1 MSHAVIK
8 GTGSYLPEKRLTNYD
23 LEKMVET
30 TDAWIM
36 ERTGISERPIAAAE
50 QATSDLA
57 YLAAQQ
63 ALASAEV
70 KPEDIDLIIVATVSG
85 DYPFPSVACLLQHR
99 LGCTKAGAFDVSA
112 TCVGFI
118 TAVQIAEQY
127 IKAGTHKN
135 ILAIGAE
142 TLSRITDYTDRG
154 TCIIF
159 SDGAGATVI
168 SAEEQV
174 GEADDSRGI
183 IGSDI
188 GANGEH
194 FSLLYVPGGG
204 SRFPDISIPENKL
217 KIVMDG
223 NKIFKLAVQAMAG
236 SVRKL
241 LAKTGYSA
249 DQVKW
254 VVPHQANQR
263 IIDAVARNLKIP
275 MEKLILTVK
284 MYGNNSSATIPIAL
298 DTAVKDGRI
307 QRGDLV
313 LMTAF
318 GGGLVWGSLLVRY

>member
-1 MSHAVIK
+1 MSHAVIR

-50 QATSDLA
+50 QVTSDLA

-70 KPEDIDLIIVATVSG
+70 KAADIDLIIVATVSG

-127 IKAGTHKN
+127 IKAGTHKH

-142 TLSRITDYTDRG
+142 TLSRITDYTDRS

-159 SDGAGATVI
+159 SDGAGAAVI
-168 SAEEQV
+168 SAEAQQ
-174 GEADDSRGI
+174 GDTDDSRGI

-204 SRFPDISIPENKL
+204 SRFPDTSIPENKA
-217 KIVMDG
+217 KIVMGG

-236 SVRKL
+236 SVRTL

-254 VVPHQANQR
+254 VIPHQANQR
-263 IIDAVARNLKIP
+263 IIDAVAHNLKIP
-275 MEKLILTVK
+275 EEKLILTIK
-284 MYGNNSSATIPIAL
+284 MYGNNSSATIPVAL

-318 GGGLVWGSLLVRY
+318 GGGLVWGSVLVRY

>member
-1 MSHAVIK
+1 MNRAIIK
-8 GTGSYLPEKRLTNYD
+8 GTGSYLPEKRLTNFD

-30 TDAWIM
+30 TDAWVM
-36 ERTGISERPIAAAE
+36 ERTGISERPIASAE

-85 DYPFPSVACLLQHR
+85 DYPFPSVACLLQHK

-135 ILAIGAE
+135 ILVIGAE

-159 SDGAGATVI
+159 SDGAGAAVV
-168 SAEEQV
+168 SAEMQDGEQ
-174 GEADDSRGI
+174 DKRGI

-204 SRFPDISIPENKL
+204 SRFPDTSLPENKL

-236 SVRKL
+236 SVRTL

-275 MEKLILTVK
+275 EGKLILTVK

-307 QRGDLV
+307 KRGDLV
-313 LMTAF
+313 MMTAF
-318 GGGLVWGSLLVRY
+318 GGGLVWGSLLVQY

>member
-1 MSHAVIK
+1 MIRAIIK
-8 GTGSYLPEKRLTNYD
+8 GTGSYLPEKRLTNFD

-30 TDAWIM
+30 TDAWVM
-36 ERTGISERPIAAAE
+36 ERTGISERPIAAPE

-118 TAVQIAEQY
+118 TAAQIAEQY
-127 IKAGTHKN
+127 IKAGTHQN
-135 ILAIGAE
+135 ILVIGAE

-159 SDGAGATVI
+159 SDGAGAAVM
-168 SAEEQV
+168 SAESQ
-174 GEADDSRGI
+174 ADETEIHGL
-183 IGSDI
+183 IGSDL

-204 SRFPDISIPENKL
+204 SRFPDTSLPENKL

-236 SVRKL
+236 SVRTL

-263 IIDAVARNLKIP
+263 IIDAVARNLKLP
-275 MEKLILTVK
+275 AEKLILTVK

-307 QRGDLV
+307 KRGDLV

>member
-1 MSHAVIK
+1 MSQAVIK
-8 GTGSYLPEKRLTNYD
+8 GTGSYLPEKRLTNCD

-36 ERTGISERPIAAAE
+36 NRTGISERPIAAAE

-57 YLAAQQ
+57 YLAAKQ

-70 KPEDIDLIIVATVSG
+70 KPEDIDLIILATVSG
-85 DYPFPSVACLLQHR
+85 DHPFPSVACLLQKS

-127 IKAGTHKN
+127 IKAGTHKH
-135 ILAIGAE
+135 ILVIGAE

-159 SDGAGATVI
+159 SDGAGAAVI
-168 SAEEQV
+168 SAAEQ
-174 GEADDSRGI
+174 EDETDCRGI
-183 IGSDI
+183 IGSDL

-204 SRFPDISIPENKL
+204 SRFPDTSIPENKA

-223 NKIFKLAVQAMAG
+223 NKIFKLAVQAMTG
-236 SVRKL
+236 SVRAL

-263 IIDAVARNLKIP
+263 IIDAVVRNLKLP
-275 MEKLILTVK
+275 DEKIITTVK
-284 MYGNNSSATIPIAL
+284 MFGNNSSATIPIAL

-307 QRGDLV
+307 KRGDLV

-318 GGGLVWGSLLVRY
+318 GGGLVWGSVLVRY

>member
-1 MSHAVIK
+1 MIEAVIR
-8 GTGSYLPEKRLTNYD
+8 GTGSYLPEKRLTNFD
-23 LEKMVET
+23 LEKLVET
-30 TDAWIM
+30 TDSWIV
-36 ERTGISERPIAAAE
+36 ERTGISERPVAAAD

-63 ALASAEV
+63 ALSSAGV
-70 KPEDIDLIIVATVSG
+70 KAAEIDLIIVATVSG
-85 DYPFPSVACLLQHR
+85 DFPFPSVACLLQQR
-99 LGCTKAGAFDVSA
+99 LGCAKAGAFDVSA

-118 TAVQIAEQY
+118 TALQIAEQY
-127 IKAGTHKN
+127 IKAGKHQHV
-135 ILAIGAE
+135 LVIGAE

-159 SDGAGATVI
+159 SDGAGAAVL
-168 SAEEQV
+168 SAQEQQ
-174 GEADDSRGI
+174 ADEVRGI

-204 SRFPDISIPENKL
+204 SRFPDTTVPENKP

-223 NKIFKLAVQAMAG
+223 NKIFKLAVHAMTD

-241 LAKTGYSA
+241 LAQTGYSSDA
-249 DQVKW
+249 VKW
-254 VVPHQANQR
+254 VVPHQANLR
-263 IIDAVARNLKIP
+263 IIDAVARNLKLP
-275 MEKLILTVK
+275 PEKLIVTVQ

-298 DTAVKDGRI
+298 DTAVRDGRI

-313 LMTAF
+313 VMTAF